1 MNERFHGLAMGGTCS
16 ITAKEHGSV
25 GVMMVDVKI
34 RNSGRQAKAL
44 FSFLQTEISC
54 ERNILHGWMSSNDT
68 RRAELTFVTSH

>member
-34 RNSGRQAKAL
+34 RNSGRQANAGPVFFPPNGNL
-44 FSFLQTEISC
+44 LRAQYFA
-54 ERNILHGWMSSNDT
+54 WMD
-68 RRAELTFVTSH
+68 ELE

>member
-34 RNSGRQAKAL
+34 RNSGRQATQYFA
-44 FSFLQTEISC
+44 
-54 ERNILHGWMSSNDT
+54 GMD
-68 RRAELTFVTSH
+68 

>member
-34 RNSGRQAKAL
+34 RNSGRQANAGP
-44 FSFLQTEISC
+44 C
-54 ERNILHGWMSSNDT
+54 ERNILQGWIDT
-68 RRAELTFVTSH
+68 RRAELTSAECVTSH

>member
-34 RNSGRQAKAL
+34 RNSGRQANAGPV
-44 FSFLQTEISC
+44 FVPPNG

-68 RRAELTFVTSH
+68 RRAELTSVTSL